1 MAEKKSATAKEEKA
15 AQAAEQTA
23 ADQAAKNAEEPRMP
37 SQLPRKIQLPHS
49 SSRLPI

>member
-23 ADQAAKNAEEPRMP
+23 ADHRLRMPKKPRMP
-37 SQLPRKIQLPHS
+37 SQLPRKIQLPLS